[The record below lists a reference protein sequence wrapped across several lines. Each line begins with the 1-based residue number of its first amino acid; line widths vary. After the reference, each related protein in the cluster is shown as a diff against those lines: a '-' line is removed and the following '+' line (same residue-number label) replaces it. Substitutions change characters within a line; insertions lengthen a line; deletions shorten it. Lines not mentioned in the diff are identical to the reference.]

1 MPKNTTQFLTNEHG
15 AIWTGLQ
22 AVIPEMKFTCSGV
35 ITGWTGWFTLNQIFQ
50 VTQSVR
56 LQVWRPSCTEDQEL
70 ELVGNNFVSVLH
82 DDNGMF
88 YEVNQNISV
97 SRRIAFQPG
106 DVIGF
111 QVLNPTGAAAQPAT
125 PLISNSSDM
134 TMYHTSF
141 TNQQPTKLSLCD
153 SEVSTLKGIQPQV
166 SPIVGK
172 HLLMKKC

>member
-1 MPKNTTQFLTNEHG
+1 
-15 AIWTGLQ
+15 
-22 AVIPEMKFTCSGV
+22 
-35 ITGWTGWFTLNQIFQ
+35 
-50 VTQSVR
+50 
-56 LQVWRPSCTEDQEL
+56 
-70 ELVGNNFVSVLH
+70 
-82 DDNGMF
+82 MF
-88 YEVNQNISV
+88 YEVNQNILV

-111 QVLNPTGAAAQPAT
+111 QVLNPTGTAQPAT

-141 TNQQPTKLSLCD
+141 TYQQPTKLSLCD

-172 HLLMKKC
+172 YLLMKK